1 MKNKFKSL
9 VCVGLLTL
17 GAAAYNLTS
26 CGGTESNAT
35 DIVAECQSLSYSEIV
50 EKAKAE
56 YAEAVKKNADAVV
69 TTYGNSSAFSNAVA
83 AFTEETG
90 IKVKNEKKG
99 DAVTYQE
106 LSNAFAGNA
115 YIADMVLLQ
124 DANSLKTQM
133 IEQDYVLNYLPK
145 DNKDNMADDDKSPT
159 AAVYLNKVFMYNN
172 TDFNGKNGETAKTG
186 AVTHMMTN
194 IWQVAGKAEDAGH
207 ISNVSFKSPSG
218 ENVNMN
224 FLVMLTTDK
233 YVNVLKDAYKAFYG
247 KDYVEEKQYK
257 NIGYKFIAEFLK
269 NTTPH
274 DSDGTACKNTA
285 KGNSKAISLV
295 NFNKTKDLK
304 ETGVGKTDKANL
316 SFPSLEEENT
326 FKGFSGFCYK
336 MYAMVTKNAK
346 YPYTACALVNYIT
359 SKAGYEAS
367 WGGLQGYYST
377 NKTVSIAEGDKALSW
392 WKERLVVEDVEELQK
407 NYTDVY
413 QFVQQYESK

>member
-1 MKNKFKSL
+1 
-9 VCVGLLTL
+9 
-17 GAAAYNLTS
+17 
-26 CGGTESNAT
+26 
-35 DIVAECQSLSYSEIV
+35 
-50 EKAKAE
+50 
-56 YAEAVKKNADAVV
+56 
-69 TTYGNSSAFSNAVA
+69 
-83 AFTEETG
+83 
-90 IKVKNEKKG
+90 
-99 DAVTYQE
+99 
-106 LSNAFAGNA
+106 
-115 YIADMVLLQ
+115 
-124 DANSLKTQM
+124 
-133 IEQDYVLNYLPK
+133 
-145 DNKDNMADDDKSPT
+145 
-159 AAVYLNKVFMYNN
+159 
-172 TDFNGKNGETAKTG
+172 
-186 AVTHMMTN
+186 
-194 IWQVAGKAEDAGH
+194 
-207 ISNVSFKSPSG
+207 
-218 ENVNMN
+218 MN

-359 SKAGYEAS
+359 SKLVMKHHGAVYKAIIQQIRQFQS
-367 WGGLQGYYST
+367 QKVIKHYLGGKKDWLLKMLKNFRKITLMFINLYNNT
-377 NKTVSIAEGDKALSW
+377 KVSNL
-392 WKERLVVEDVEELQK
+392 L
-407 NYTDVY
+407 
-413 QFVQQYESK
+413 